1 MGWDGEGGR
10 GSLTCSIVWTESEWD
25 GMGRE
30 G

>member
-1 MGWDGEGGR
+1 MSGMGWGGR
-10 GSLTCSIVWTESEWD
+10 GSLTCNIVWTESEWD

>member
-1 MGWDGEGGR
+1 MSGMGWGGR
-10 GSLTCSIVWTESEWD
+10 GSLTGNIVWTESEWD

>member
-1 MGWDGEGGR
+1 MSGMGWGGR
-10 GSLTCSIVWTESEWD
+10 GSLTCNILWTESEWD